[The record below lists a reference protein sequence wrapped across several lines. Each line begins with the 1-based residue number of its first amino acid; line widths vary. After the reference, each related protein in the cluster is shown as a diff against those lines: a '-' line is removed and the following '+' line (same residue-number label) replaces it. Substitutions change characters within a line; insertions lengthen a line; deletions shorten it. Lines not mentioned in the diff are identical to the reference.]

1 MEEKGLADHV
11 TKRVMELEE
20 AKSKGTKIVGYFP
33 GNYVPEEIIY
43 ASGAVP
49 ICLAYGGNSN
59 VIDAAFSV
67 SPSYLCPFARAQI
80 GERLSEENP
89 YYNIIDMLVAPMT
102 CLHLKKIA
110 DMWEYYTNVEV
121 FRLGIPHQPYGDFEM
136 EYYYERLK
144 ALKYRLEALTGNE
157 ITTVEI
163 RKAIDLYNRIRE
175 FLKKISLTR
184 KLSCP
189 PISSL
194 EFIKLNHAS
203 FYADPV
209 VMVDILESVYHEL
222 QKKLQFSADP
232 MPRLLLI
239 GPNIGNG
246 DYKILGL
253 VKEAGGEIVVEE
265 LCEGIRY
272 YWQCIENS
280 GDLFQCLAKGYL
292 RDRLPCAFMMSSAK
306 KRFDFSMQLIED
318 FSISGVIWY
327 ELLNCETYDA
337 ESYFFT
343 QRIREK
349 NIPMLLIESDYS
361 MADVGQLRT
370 RIEAFIEVV
379 KEAQG
384 ND

>member
-1 MEEKGLADHV
+1 M
-11 TKRVMELEE
+11 
-20 AKSKGTKIVGYFP
+20 
-33 GNYVPEEIIY
+33 
-43 ASGAVP
+43 
-49 ICLAYGGNSN
+49 
-59 VIDAAFSV
+59 
-67 SPSYLCPFARAQI
+67 
-80 GERLSEENP
+80 
-89 YYNIIDMLVAPMT
+89 
-102 CLHLKKIA
+102 
-110 DMWEYYTNVEV
+110 
-121 FRLGIPHQPYGDFEM
+121 
-136 EYYYERLK
+136 
-144 ALKYRLEALTGNE
+144 
-157 ITTVEI
+157 
-163 RKAIDLYNRIRE
+163 
-175 FLKKISLTR
+175 
-184 KLSCP
+184 
-189 PISSL
+189 
-194 EFIKLNHAS
+194 
-203 FYADPV
+203 
-209 VMVDILESVYHEL
+209 
-222 QKKLQFSADP
+222 
-232 MPRLLLI
+232 
-239 GPNIGNG
+239 
-246 DYKILGL
+246 GL